1 MQSKISIDFFQIV
14 VIIPRS
20 FKKNMKN
27 IKVIGART
35 HNLKN
40 ITVEI
45 PKEKISVIS
54 GISGSGKSSLAFD
67 TIFAEGQRRY
77 VDNLSSYA
85 RQVIG
90 VLEKPDVDAIEG
102 IPPAIS
108 IDQKSISRSP
118 RSTVGTLTETYDYLR
133 LIFARFGK
141 IYCPQCHEEIVG
153 GDESKVEFLAFE
165 FIKNQ
170 LNPKEKTPIK
180 IFSTLAKDMPGAHT
194 MLIKRY
200 ANSKFKVFRIDNK
213 EYEKSELS
221 INSLDKNKN
230 HTIEVLSFSKEIGA
244 KDLEKESQAIKAGIL
259 SSIKI
264 SDVGITVVAENQS
277 KEFSKQPTCPN
288 CNIIFPSVQPRLFSF
303 NSPYGACTR
312 CQGLGVIKKVQP
324 DLVIPNT
331 KLTISEGAI
340 RPWTRLAGQ
349 NGWLMKTLM
358 ELAKRR
364 GFSLDTPV
372 MNLTRE
378 AIQAILYGDGQF
390 EGVIANLERKY
401 RETDSDYL
409 RSEIEQYMVENLC
422 GECSGERL
430 NRFALS
436 VKLFGKN
443 ISDFS
448 NLEISKLIDFIKEND
463 NELPDE
469 SNQLVLEFVRRLKNI
484 NGVGLGY
491 LTLARSSETLSGG
504 EAQRIRLG
512 VQFDSFLSGV
522 LYVLDEPTIS
532 LHSADTEKLIQS
544 FKKLKDEGNTV
555 IIVEHDKAVLQEA
568 DYIYD
573 IGPGAGKNG
582 GYLIASGTPS
592 EIMKDPNSVTGK
604 YLSGKSAIPV
614 PKKRRKAG
622 KEMIKVI
629 GATHNNLKNINV
641 EIPLGMFVCVTG
653 VAGSGKSSLVYDI
666 VAKTFAKKLYHT
678 AEEPGEHK
686 QITGLE
692 YLDKVIRIDQSPIGR
707 TPRSNLA
714 TYTGLFTPIRE
725 LFASTSEAILKG
737 FNASRFS
744 FNLKGGRCE
753 TCRGDGVIKIEMYF
767 MPDAY
772 VTCEDCSGNRYNAE
786 TLEIKHKGKNIADI
800 LKMSVDEAA
809 DFFEGESEITDK
821 LSVLKKVGLG
831 YLPLGQSATT
841 LSGGE
846 AQRIKLATELSRP
859 STGKTIY
866 ILDEPTTGL
875 HFEDIG
881 RLLSILQELVD
892 RGNTV
897 LVIEH
902 NLDVIKCA
910 DWIIDMGPDGG
921 AKGGEVI
928 AKGTPE
934 EVVKSAISKTARFLK
949 EEL

>member
-1 MQSKISIDFFQIV
+1 
-14 VIIPRS
+14 
-20 FKKNMKN
+20 MKN

-40 ITVEI
+40 INVEI
-45 PKEKISVIS
+45 PKEQISVIS

-85 RQVIG
+85 RQIIG
-90 VLEKPDVDAIEG
+90 IIEKPDVDAIEG

-108 IDQKSISRSP
+108 IDQKSVARSP

-133 LIFARFGK
+133 LVYARFGK
-141 IYCPQCHEEIVG
+141 IYCPTCNQEILGGEERKIEQYAFDFLSSQLS
-153 GDESKVEFLAFE
+153 GDESKKVR
-165 FIKNQ
+165 
-170 LNPKEKTPIK
+170 
-180 IFSTLAKDMPGAHT
+180 IFSTLVRGVPGQHT
-194 MLIKRY
+194 LLFKRFS
-200 ANSKFKVFRIDNK
+200 NSKYNVFRVDSA
-213 EYEKSELS
+213 EYGKSELDT
-221 INSLDKNKN
+221 LRLEKNAN
-230 HTIEVLSFSKEIGA
+230 HTIEVMVFE
-244 KDLEKESQAIKAGIL
+244 KDLKVKNLKNDEGQIKGAISSAIKL
-259 SSIKI
+259 
-264 SDVGITVVAENQS
+264 SDVSISIAINGES
-277 KEFSKQPTCPN
+277 EEFSRQPTCRK
-288 CNIIFPSVQPRLFSF
+288 CKTVFPPLQPRLFSF
-303 NSPYGACTR
+303 NSPYGACIR
-312 CQGLGVIKKVQP
+312 CQGLGTIKKVQP

-340 RPWTRLAGQ
+340 RPWARLAGQ
-349 NGWLMKTLM
+349 NGWLMKTLAD
-358 ELAKRR
+358 LSKRKN
-364 GFSLDTPV
+364 FSLDEPV
-372 MNLTRE
+372 MNLSRE
-378 AIQAILYGDGQF
+378 ALQAILYGDSEF

-409 RSEIEQYMVENLC
+409 RGEIEQYMVESVC
-422 GECSGERL
+422 SECKGERL

-436 VKLFGKN
+436 VRLFDKN
-443 ISDFS
+443 ISELV
-448 NLEISKLIDFIKEND
+448 NLEISNLIALLKGNISSISSESSQVFH
-463 NELPDE
+463 EL
-469 SNQLVLEFVRRLKNI
+469 VRRLKNI
-484 NGVGLGY
+484 DSVGLGY
-491 LTLARSSETLSGG
+491 LTMARSSESLSGG

-532 LHSADTEKLIQS
+532 LHNSDTEKLIQS
-544 FKKLKDEGNTV
+544 FKKLKAEGNTV
-555 IIVEHDKAVLQEA
+555 IIVEHDKTVLEAA

-582 GYLIASGTPS
+582 GMLIASGTPS
-592 EIMKDPNSVTGK
+592 QIKKDPNSITGA
-604 YLSGKSAIPV
+604 YLSGKKSIKV
-614 PKKRRKAG
+614 PKTRRKVG
-622 KEMIKVI
+622 DEKLQII
-629 GATHNNLKNINV
+629 GAEHHNLKKIDV
-641 EIPLGMFVCVTG
+641 VIPLGCFVCVTG
-653 VAGSGKSSLVYDI
+653 VSGSGKSSLVYDI
-666 VAKTFAKKLYHT
+666 LARAIAKKLYRSQD
-678 AEEPGEHK
+678 EVGKYK
-686 QITGLE
+686 QLTGLE

-725 LFASTSEAILKG
+725 LFAATAEAILKG

-772 VTCEDCSGNRYNAE
+772 VTCEECSGNRYNME
-786 TLEIKHKGKNIADI
+786 TLEIKHKGKNIADV
-800 LKMSVDEAA
+800 LRMSVDEAGE
-809 DFFEGESEITDK
+809 FFAGESEIVDK
-821 LSVLKKVGLG
+821 LAVLQKVGLG

-859 STGKTIY
+859 ATGKTIY

-875 HFEDIG
+875 HFEDIN
-881 RLLSILQELVD
+881 RLLIILQELVD

-902 NLDVIKCA
+902 NMDVIKCA
-910 DWIIDMGPDGG
+910 DWVIDLGPGG
-921 AKGGEVI
+921 GEKGGEII
-928 AKGTPE
+928 ASGTPE
-934 EVVKSAISKTARFLK
+934 EVAQNKKSKTAPYLAQ
-949 EEL
+949 EL

>member
-1 MQSKISIDFFQIV
+1 
-14 VIIPRS
+14 
-20 FKKNMKN
+20 MKN

-45 PKEKISVIS
+45 PKEMISVIS

-85 RQVIG
+85 RQIIG
-90 VLEKPDVDAIEG
+90 IIEKPDVDAIEG

-108 IDQKSISRSP
+108 IDQKSVTRSP

-133 LIFARFGK
+133 LIYARFGK
-141 IYCPQCHEEIVG
+141 IYCPTCNQEILG
-153 GDESKVEFLAFE
+153 GEDRKIEQYAFDFLSPRLNNDESQKV
-165 FIKNQ
+165 
-170 LNPKEKTPIK
+170 K
-180 IFSTLAKDMPGAHT
+180 IFSTLVRDIQGQHS
-194 MLIKRY
+194 LLLKRFS
-200 ANSKFKVFRIDNK
+200 NSKFNVLRVDNV
-213 EYEKSELS
+213 EHEKNELEG
-221 INSLDKNKN
+221 LRLEKNEN
-230 HTIEVLSFSKEIGA
+230 HTIEVMVFLKELRSRDLKRDEAQIKGAIGA
-244 KDLEKESQAIKAGIL
+244 AIKL
-259 SSIKI
+259 
-264 SDVGITVVAENQS
+264 SDVSITIAINSES
-277 KEFSKQPTCPN
+277 EEFSRQPTCQK
-288 CNIIFPSVQPRLFSF
+288 CKIVFPPSQPRLFSF
-303 NSPYGACTR
+303 NSPYGACIR
-312 CQGLGVIKKVQP
+312 CQGLGTIKKIQP

-340 RPWTRLAGQ
+340 RPWARLAGQ
-349 NGWLMKTLM
+349 NGWLMKTLAD
-358 ELAKRR
+358 LSKRKN
-364 GFSLDTPV
+364 FSLDEPV
-372 MNLTRE
+372 MNLSRE
-378 AIQAILYGDGQF
+378 ALQAILYGDSEF

-409 RSEIEQYMVENLC
+409 RGEIEQYMVESVC
-422 GECSGERL
+422 SECKGERL

-436 VKLFGKN
+436 VRLFDKN
-443 ISDFS
+443 IPELV
-448 NLEISKLIDFIKEND
+448 NLEITSLITLLKGY
-463 NELPDE
+463 LPSISSE
-469 SNQLVLEFVRRLKNI
+469 SNQVFHELLRRLKNI
-484 NGVGLGY
+484 DSVGLGY
-491 LTLARSSETLSGG
+491 LTMARSSESLSGG

-532 LHSADTEKLIQS
+532 LHNSDTEKLIQS
-544 FKKLKDEGNTV
+544 FKKLKAEGNTV
-555 IIVEHDKAVLQEA
+555 IIVEHDKAVLEAA

-582 GYLIASGTPS
+582 GELIASGTPTQ
-592 EIMKDPNSVTGK
+592 IKKDPNSITGA
-604 YLSGKSAIPV
+604 YLSGKKSIKV
-614 PKKRRKAG
+614 PRVRRNAG
-622 KEMIKVI
+622 KEKLQII
-629 GATHNNLKNINV
+629 GAQHNNLKKIDV
-641 EIPLGMFVCVTG
+641 DIPLGCFVCVTG
-653 VAGSGKSSLVYDI
+653 VSGSGKSSLVYDI
-666 VAKTFAKKLYHT
+666 LARAIAKKLYRSQD
-678 AEEPGEHK
+678 EVGKYKELK
-686 QITGLE
+686 GLE

-725 LFASTSEAILKG
+725 LFAATPESILKG

-772 VTCEDCSGNRYNAE
+772 VTCEECSGNRYNTE
-786 TLEIKHKGKNIADI
+786 TLEIKHKEKNIADV
-800 LKMSVDEAA
+800 LRMSVDEASE
-809 DFFEGESEITDK
+809 FFEGEQEIVEK
-821 LSVLKKVGLG
+821 LTVLQKVGLG

-875 HFEDIG
+875 HFEDIN
-881 RLLSILQELVD
+881 RLLIILQELVD

-902 NLDVIKCA
+902 NMDVIKCA
-910 DWIIDMGPDGG
+910 DWVIDLGPGG
-921 AKGGEVI
+921 GEKGGEII
-928 AKGTPE
+928 ASGTPE
-934 EVVKSAISKTARFLK
+934 EVAKNKKSKTAFYLAG
-949 EEL
+949 EL